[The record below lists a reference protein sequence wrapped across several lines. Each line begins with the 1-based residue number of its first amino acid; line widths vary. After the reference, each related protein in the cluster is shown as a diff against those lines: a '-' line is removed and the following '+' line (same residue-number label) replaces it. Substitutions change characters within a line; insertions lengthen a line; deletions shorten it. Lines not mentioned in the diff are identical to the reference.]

1 MNQNN
6 NFRAHKKALKKAKKR
21 NSHKSYKKQIK
32 KMEREKN
39 EKFSTQFDLLLDDI
53 DNKIKKMNA
62 KINVARDKI
71 SYRFNQL
78 LPKKKNDEEKFLYD
92 LINEFA
98 LQRKISFFLAAT
110 ILLNVIFV
118 NYQNSVDEEMERIRR
133 AKQNPRPSIS
143 VQKYKEQI
151 VDETVAIQIEKRQ
164 LLENAHEIISN
175 IKIKPTEPTDEE
187 KLAIVLDKYGIT
199 EYQFLYIVAVAL
211 LEAGKAPVEAELNYY
226 DSCYDVISSGF
237 NRINS
242 ASCINFVN
250 SRMGQNA
257 GFNIYNQFV
266 CPGQYTVS
274 KDEIRELLKEDLS
287 VYGGYYAVLDMLYTS
302 VPSHNYYRFVSEEVN
317 RRKGYG
323 GIKLRPY
330 CDNCYHSEVLEYD
343 RVSPG
348 DFLPNYNKH
357 LNDYLD
363 YLEALQEYEEYSKS
377 IQEEKILLL
386 EPMQNSTIR

>member
-6 NFRAHKKALKKAKKR
+6 NFRVHKKALKKAKKR
-21 NSHKSYKKQIK
+21 NNRNSYKKQVK
-32 KMEREKN
+32 KMEKEMN
-39 EKFSTQFDLLLDDI
+39 EKFSTQFNLLLDDI
-53 DNKIKKMNA
+53 DNKIKNMNA
-62 KINVARDKI
+62 KINVARAKI

-78 LPKKKNDEEKFLYD
+78 LPKKRTEKEISLYD
-92 LINEFA
+92 LINKFA

-110 ILLNVIFV
+110 ILLNVIFI
-118 NYQNSVDEEMERIRR
+118 NCQKSVTEELERRR
-133 AKQNPRPSIS
+133 IAEQFARFAIAI
-143 VQKYKEQI
+143 QEYKEKRI
-151 VDETVAIQIEKRQ
+151 KEVALTQLEKIDLVEDINEM
-164 LLENAHEIISN
+164 LLS
-175 IKIKPTEPTDEE
+175 IKIVPREPTNEE

-199 EYQFLYIVAVAL
+199 EYQFLYMVAVAL

-257 GFNIYNQFV
+257 GFNIYNQFA

>member
-6 NFRAHKKALKKAKKR
+6 NFRAHKKALKKARKR
-21 NSHKSYKKQIK
+21 NNHKSYKKQIK
-32 KMEREKN
+32 KMERENN

-62 KINVARDKI
+62 KINVARAKI

-78 LPKKKNDEEKFLYD
+78 LPKKKNEEEISLYD
-92 LINEFA
+92 LINKFA

-110 ILLNVIFV
+110 ILLHVIFI
-118 NYQNSVDEEMERIRR
+118 NCQKSVTEEQERRNAEQFARFAI
-133 AKQNPRPSIS
+133 AIQE
-143 VQKYKEQI
+143 YKEKCI
-151 VDETVAIQIEKRQ
+151 KEVALTQLEKIDLVEDINEM
-164 LLENAHEIISN
+164 LLS
-175 IKIKPTEPTDEE
+175 IKIVPREPTNEE
-187 KLAIVLDKYGIT
+187 KLSIVLDKYGIT

-274 KDEIRELLKEDLS
+274 KDDIRKLLKEDLS
-287 VYGGYYAVLDMLYTS
+287 IYGGYYAVLDMLYTS
-302 VPSHNYYRFVSEEVN
+302 VPSHNYYRFASEEVN
-317 RRKGYG
+317 QREGYG

-377 IQEEKILLL
+377 NQKENILLL
-386 EPMQNSTIR
+386 EPIQNSTIR

>member
-62 KINVARDKI
+62 KINIARAKI

-78 LPKKKNDEEKFLYD
+78 LPKKRTEKEISLYD
-92 LINEFA
+92 LINKFA

-110 ILLNVIFV
+110 ILLNVIFI
-118 NYQNSVDEEMERIRR
+118 NCQKSVTEELERRR
-133 AKQNPRPSIS
+133 IAEQFARFAIAI
-143 VQKYKEQI
+143 QEYKEKRI
-151 VDETVAIQIEKRQ
+151 KEVALTQLEKIDLVEDINEM
-164 LLENAHEIISN
+164 LLS
-175 IKIKPTEPTDEE
+175 IKIVPREPTNEE

-211 LEAGKAPVEAELNYY
+211 LEAGMAPVEAELNYY

-257 GFNIYNQFV
+257 GFNIYNQFA